1 MRIERDSHTEKTETI
16 SLDTAASRYIAEVV
30 HEFLDDKGVAVTGF
44 SFELTV
50 NYTVVEEKDRRRG

>member
-1 MRIERDSHTEKTETI
+1 MQTEKTETI